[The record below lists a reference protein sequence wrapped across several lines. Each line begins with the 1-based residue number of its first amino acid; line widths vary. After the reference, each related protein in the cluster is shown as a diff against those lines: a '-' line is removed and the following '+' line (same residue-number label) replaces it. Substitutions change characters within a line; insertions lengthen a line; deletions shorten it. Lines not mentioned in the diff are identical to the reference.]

1 MLFVCP
7 KGGDIINKREK
18 EVELAKLKEEEKELK
33 HLKAIYS
40 DAADDIAKKL
50 KISNGKINVLL
61 KDFDE
66 LDDVQKS
73 ILQSQIYQR
82 NFQLSLKKQIDGFL
96 SDLKTEQYKS
106 IDEYL
111 KGCYETGFL
120 GSMYDLH
127 GQGIPLVFPIDQKQA
142 AAAIKLDPKISKN
155 LYTKLGEDVGLLKK
169 RIANNVSRG
178 IATASEYKVIAR
190 NIAADSNVGFNRAMR
205 IARTE
210 GGKIRNSA
218 AYNAALEAKEK
229 GADIVL
235 QWDAALDKKTRD
247 SHRRVD
253 GEIVELGERFSNGLL
268 FPCDPA
274 GAAGEVINCRCAAL
288 QRARW
293 ALDDDELQTLKDR
306 AAYYGLD
313 KTKNFDDFKK
323 KYMKAADA
331 VPVSVPKTVK
341 AFTPAKTIEEA
352 EEFIKQYVDD
362 KQFGATGVSY
372 KGIDL
377 DVANSINKT
386 LSELMQV
393 FNANKFGGI
402 IAPAGNTKL
411 GKLIDG
417 AMAGYAP
424 IRKSFIINRKTMKN
438 MKTALKAFEGEYGAM
453 KNILEH
459 PERYDFSKL
468 SRRVLD
474 VVERAKVSGRATVP
488 TSIEEALQHEF
499 GHMLEKEVFN
509 SPMWE
514 EALAN
519 MPKYADKISGY
530 AGESKGEYIAESF
543 ASYMKGEN
551 VVDPVLVK
559 IFESLKR

>member
-1 MLFVCP
+1 M
-7 KGGDIINKREK
+7 KKYEK
-18 EVELAKLKEEEKELK
+18 EVLQDRIDAEEKEMK

-40 DAADDIAKKL
+40 KATEDITKKIE
-50 KISNGKINVLL
+50 ISNGKISVLL
-61 KDFDE
+61 ANWDDLTDE
-66 LDDVQKS
+66 EKS
-73 ILQSQIYQR
+73 IYQSQIYQR
-82 NFQLSLKKQIDGFL
+82 NFQQSLKNQIDEFMKSL
-96 SDLKTEQYKS
+96 ESQQYKS
-106 IDEYL
+106 ITEYMEDCYK
-111 KGCYETGFL
+111 KGFIGA
-120 GSMYDLH
+120 MYSIQK
-127 GQGIPLVFPIDQKQA
+127 QGIPLIMPIDQKKI
-142 AAAIKLDPKISKN
+142 IKAMFTDSKISKK
-155 LYTKLGEDVGLLKK
+155 LYTKLGEDVDLLKK
-169 RIANNVSRG
+169 RIANNLSRG
-178 IATASEYKVIAR
+178 IATASSYSDIAR
-190 NIAADSNVGFNRAMR
+190 NIASASNVGFNRAMR

-210 GGKIRNSA
+210 GARISNESSFDASKA
-218 AYNAALEAKEK
+218 AADA
-229 GADIVL
+229 GCDIVKM
-235 QWDAALDKKTRD
+235 WDAALDGRTRPH
-247 SHRRVD
+247 HRMLDGQIRELDEPFEVD
-253 GEIVELGERFSNGLL
+253 GMNPMYPSGFGK
-268 FPCDPA
+268 
-274 GAAGEVINCRCAAL
+274 AAEDINCRCALL
-288 QRARW
+288 QRAKW
-293 ALDDDELQTLKDR
+293 ALDDEELETLKKR
-306 AAYYGLD
+306 AEFYGLD
-313 KTKNFDDFKK
+313 KTKDFNDYKK
-323 KYMKAADA
+323 KYLKAADA

-499 GHMLEKEVFN
+499 GHMLEKKVFN

-530 AGESKGEYIAESF
+530 AGENKSEYIAESF